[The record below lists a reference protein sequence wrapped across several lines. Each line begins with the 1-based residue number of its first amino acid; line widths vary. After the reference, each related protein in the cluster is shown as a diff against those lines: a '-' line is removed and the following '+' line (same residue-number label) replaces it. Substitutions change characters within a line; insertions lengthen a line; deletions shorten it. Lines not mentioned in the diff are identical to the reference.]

1 MTEESES
8 NLPFELKPVEF
19 RGRVWAVSE
28 WVPILCFVIIVF
40 NGMLSSLFC
49 GLIELVLLLGLIGY
63 LQSRDESPISGQD
76 PNQFTESGDVSE
88 SKLPSKAE
96 AAEWA
101 KKNSEYFMAWNKR
114 QYKASKTWFG
124 QKREDWAEWKHQRK
138 MARYQIIAMP
148 DQGVMTAV
156 EQVMDS
162 TGDALEDDAMAKMLE
177 VDPELETA
185 EENPEETETQMI
197 AIPSAPTFTSA
208 QKTESPPREPMVDS
222 DRVPGYLR
230 KATRIFYSL
239 LISFY
244 ALAML
249 NSAYEMGL
257 FDFFYSDFVVERL
270 VGEYPGTQ
278 VGLKFRALILTT
290 LFLCT
295 SLLMLIGYRPFVT
308 MLILSTTLGLS
319 ILLRLDF
326 SDPIGDGSAHLV
338 KDIAWSLLFLVFC
351 SLTFF
356 AKNPDEDYD
365 QVIGNIPQELISAS
379 SKQGSGGNM
388 DMTMPIKPKRPHRRA
403 RPLLFY
409 EGFFL
414 LFATALWPTA
424 LFCLAALASADLRAD
439 YGLPG
444 DFNSGAMSGQMFL
457 GILFFLALVST
468 YIVYKYDREAR
479 DDPMYA
485 KEKAHYVEAMEHWIN
500 INNDYYERAHA
511 RLTADLPS
519 KSDEE

>member
-8 NLPFELKPVEF
+8 RPRFELKPVEF

-28 WVPILCFVIIVF
+28 WVPILCFVIIIF
-40 NGMLSSLFC
+40 NGMLFSLFL

-63 LQSRDESPISGQD
+63 FQSRDESPISGQD

-138 MARYQIIAMP
+138 MARYQIVAMP

-156 EQVMDS
+156 DQVMDS
-162 TGDALEDDAMAKMLE
+162 TEDALEDDAMAKMLE

-197 AIPSAPTFTSA
+197 VIPSAPTFTSA

-278 VGLKFRALILTT
+278 VGLKFRALILTM

-295 SLLMLIGYRPFVT
+295 SLLILIGYRPFVT
-308 MLILSTTLGLS
+308 LLILSTTLGLS

-326 SDPIGDGSAHLV
+326 SDPLGDGSAHLV

-351 SLTFF
+351 CITFF
-356 AKNPDEDYD
+356 AKEPDM
-365 QVIGNIPQELISAS
+365 VHPLLGPQELISVS
-379 SKQGSGGNM
+379 SDDNTGETLELM
-388 DMTMPIKPKRPHRRA
+388 KPKRPNRRA
-403 RPLLFY
+403 RPLFFY
-409 EGFFL
+409 EGVFL
-414 LFATALWPTA
+414 LLSMILWPTS
-424 LFCLAALASADLRAD
+424 LFSLAALASAELRETM
-439 YGLPG
+439 GLPG
-444 DFNSGAMSGQMFL
+444 DFNSGSMSGQIFM
-457 GILFFLALVST
+457 GILFGLSVIST
-468 YIVYKYDREAR
+468 YIVYKFDREAR
-479 DDPMYA
+479 DAPMYA
-485 KEKAHYVEAMEHWIN
+485 KEMEAYVKHMDHWIN
-500 INNDYYERAHA
+500 INNDFYEREHA
-511 RLTADLPS
+511 RLTSGLNAY
-519 KSDEE
+519 SDEE